1 MMRTQ
6 QERVVINKTIEA
18 SSSGYPP
25 NRDSSAVDNSSQSRN
40 PSDSSMRNTTVDEE
54 EEKAFI
60 EKYFSKNERRGNSL
74 TPEMLDKG
82 RRRLTSVVE
91 AKERLKKQPYSE
103 SIKHLRRLSSTISPA
118 EKLEIISEVCKKV
131 DENVLKFWK
140 GVQVKTE
147 KLQLTADQ
155 YLAIIMYIVVK
166 ARIKDL
172 EAQMFLVEQF
182 IDDFTLNVTREG
194 YMFLTVKQA
203 VQFLKNVDEDKVE
216 EEGYLKSLIEI
227 KR

>member
-1 MMRTQ
+1 MMRNNQ
-6 QERVVINKTIEA
+6 HEKVVINKTVEA
-18 SSSGYPP
+18 SSAGYPQ
-25 NRDSSAVDNSSQSRN
+25 NSAVDNSSQSRN
-40 PSDSSMRNTTVDEE
+40 PSDSSMRNTVDEE

-60 EKYFSKNERRGNSL
+60 EKYFSKTERRGNSL

-103 SIKHLRRLSSTISPA
+103 SIKHLRRISSTISPA
-118 EKLEIISEVCKKV
+118 EKLEIINEVCKKV

-216 EEGYLKSLIEI
+216 EEGYLKTLIEA

>member
-1 MMRTQ
+1 MRK
-6 QERVVINKTIEA
+6 I
-18 SSSGYPP
+18 
-25 NRDSSAVDNSSQSRN
+25 
-40 PSDSSMRNTTVDEE
+40 
-54 EEKAFI
+54 
-60 EKYFSKNERRGNSL
+60 
-74 TPEMLDKG
+74 
-82 RRRLTSVVE
+82 
-91 AKERLKKQPYSE
+91 
-103 SIKHLRRLSSTISPA
+103 SSTISPA
-118 EKLEIISEVCKKV
+118 EKLGIINDVCKKV
-131 DENVLKFWK
+131 DESVLKFWK

-203 VQFLKNVDEDKVE
+203 VQFLKNVDEDKVG
-216 EEGYLKSLIEI
+216 EEGYLRTLIEI